1 MASTYKKIATT
12 TLNSSALNI
21 TFSSIS
27 SAYTD
32 IVLIFEGVRDS
43 GGDLDLGFRFNSD
56 TGSNYSD
63 TEIRYTSTSA
73 NSYMNTNQTFTR
85 VGVLTSSRTML
96 KAHIMNYSNTT
107 TYKPVLSRVNSI
119 NTEYGSTAK
128 VSLWRSTSAINSITI
143 YSGAGN
149 IASGAT
155 ATIYGILKA

>member
-1 MASTYKKIATT
+1 MAITYEPIATT
-12 TLNSSALNI
+12 TLGSSAVDI

-63 TEIRYTSTSA
+63 TEIRYTGTSV
-73 NSYMNTNQTFTR
+73 NSYRNSNQTFTR
-85 VGVLTSSRTML
+85 VGVLTTSRTFL
-96 KAHIMNYSNTT
+96 IANIMDYSNTT
-107 TYKPVLSRVNSI
+107 TYKTVVSTVRSQ

-128 VSLWRSTSAINSITI
+128 VSLWRSTSAISSITI

-149 IASGAT
+149 IASGAK
-155 ATIYGILKA
+155 ATIYGIKEA

>member
-1 MASTYKKIATT
+1 MASTYEKIATT
-12 TLNSSALNI
+12 TLGSSAADI

-32 IVLIFEGVRDS
+32 IVLIFSGVRDS

-56 TGSNYSD
+56 SGSNYSD
-63 TEIRYTSTSA
+63 TEIRYTPTSI
-73 NSYMNTNQTFTR
+73 NSYRNANQTFTR
-85 VGVLTSSRTML
+85 LGVLTSSQTML
-96 KAHIMNYSNTT
+96 RANIMNYSNTT
-107 TYKPVLSRVNSI
+107 TYKTAISRVDSR
-119 NTEYGSTAK
+119 NTEYGATART
-128 VSLWRSTSAINSITI
+128 SLWRSTSAINSITI